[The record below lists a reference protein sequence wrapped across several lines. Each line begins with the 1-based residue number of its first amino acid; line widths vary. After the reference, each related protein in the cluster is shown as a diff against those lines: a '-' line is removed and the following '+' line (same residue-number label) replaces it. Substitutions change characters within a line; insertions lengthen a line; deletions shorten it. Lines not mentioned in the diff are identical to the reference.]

1 MDKKPKYKRS
11 HSAMNANVVIP
22 AFSISSGKVVTTGGD
37 GQLSSDPLE
46 LIRSFGVVGEV
57 SSSLTTLD
65 DHHIF
70 PFTMLSSVLSSL
82 LLHLA
87 WPTAILMPVL
97 TQTPSHRCSYTM
109 QMQRQEPME
118 WKMPR

>member
-1 MDKKPKYKRS
+1 
-11 HSAMNANVVIP
+11 MNANVVIP

-70 PFTMLSSVLSSL
+70 PFTMLSSLLRSL
-82 LLHLA
+82 LLHSA

-97 TQTPSHRCSYTM
+97 TQTTSHRCSYTM
-109 QMQRQEPME
+109 QMQRQELME
-118 WKMPR
+118 RKMQR